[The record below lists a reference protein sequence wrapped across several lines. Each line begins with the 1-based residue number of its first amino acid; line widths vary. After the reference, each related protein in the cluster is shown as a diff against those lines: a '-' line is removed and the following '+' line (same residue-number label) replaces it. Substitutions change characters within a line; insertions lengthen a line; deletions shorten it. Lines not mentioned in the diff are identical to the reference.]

1 MCRAVSPQGRTPS
14 SHWSSEGPWGAWF
27 QLPQATV
34 PWEVGSSLYGRER
47 LLPKMKRLW
56 GFPKIAGGGGGTLAP
71 PRVTASLPPTL
82 SFRPIWR
89 AKGSLE
95 AVRGHTECWRLD
107 GGPRR
112 FSS

>member
-47 LLPKMKRLW
+47 LLPKIKWLW
-56 GFPKIAGGGGGTLAP
+56 GFPKIAGGGGGDSGASKGNCFPAP
-71 PRVTASLPPTL
+71 Y
-82 SFRPIWR
+82 
-89 AKGSLE
+89 
-95 AVRGHTECWRLD
+95 TE
-107 GGPRR
+107 
-112 FSS
+112 F